1 MRFGQHAPALGEPNG
16 PAERVAALDTDPSFL
31 AFLLGCGAVRRS
43 RLRAV
48 VQRVSWAE
56 VEVEGSVRGR
66 IDQGL
71 IVLLGISETDGEDDA
86 DFMARKLMG
95 LRVFSDDAGK
105 MNLAVTDLSP
115 TGAVLMVPNFTVCGN
130 TRKGR
135 RPSYVDAAGPEKG
148 EALFELVCERTAAAA
163 VPTARGVFGAHMH
176 CRLEN
181 DGPVTV
187 IVESPNGR
195 TGPGSASDE

>member
-1 MRFGQHAPALGEPNG
+1 
-16 PAERVAALDTDPSFL
+16 
-31 AFLLGCGAVRRS
+31 
-43 RLRAV
+43 LRAV

-66 IDQGL
+66 IDRGL
-71 IVLLGISETDGEDDA
+71 MVLLGIHDSDGEQEA
-86 DFMARKLMG
+86 EFMARKLIG
-95 LRVFSDDAGK
+95 LRVFSDEAGK

-115 TGAVLMVPNFTVCGN
+115 TGGVLVVPNFTVCGD

-135 RPSYVDAAGPEKG
+135 RPSYADAARPEKG
-148 EALFELVCERTAAAA
+148 EALFELVCDRIAASA

-187 IVESPNGR
+187 IVETPSDR
-195 TGPGSASDE
+195 TGSRSSPDG